1 MVNGFDLI
9 LPNDPLPVSVI
20 QHLPNQM
27 NIISCC
33 AIMLCFAV
41 ETMSQEENAEENP
54 KKLGG
59 FEFWEKTLQSAKYD
73 FDVGLTKDFHLNEI
87 S

>member
-1 MVNGFDLI
+1 
-9 LPNDPLPVSVI
+9 
-20 QHLPNQM
+20 
-27 NIISCC
+27 
-33 AIMLCFAV
+33 MLCFAV